1 MFVTPN
7 RVSGLRVATGIFTPF
22 KSNLMMTNS
31 LKSGSTSPSVSCCET
46 GF

>member
-7 RVSGLRVATGIFTPF
+7 SVSGLRVATGIFTPF
-22 KSNLMMTNS
+22 KSNLIIIYS
-31 LKSGSTSPSVSCCET
+31 VKSGSTSPSVSCCET